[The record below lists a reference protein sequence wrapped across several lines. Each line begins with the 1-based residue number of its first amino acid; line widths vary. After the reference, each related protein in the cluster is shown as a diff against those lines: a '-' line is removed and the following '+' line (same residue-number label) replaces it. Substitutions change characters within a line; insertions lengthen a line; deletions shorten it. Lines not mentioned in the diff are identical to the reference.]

1 MNGNVKFNKKFCI
14 GVIYARGESIF
25 YVCPIEIL
33 KCPIVFPSKVTLS
46 HSLFIPKSSLNYSMG
61 PALAPVVSLGQG

>member
-25 YVCPIEIL
+25 YVCPIEIS
-33 KCPIVFPSKVTLS
+33 KCPIVSPSKGTLS
-46 HSLFIPKSSLNYSMG
+46 HSLFIPKSSLKCNVY
-61 PALAPVVSLGQG
+61 V